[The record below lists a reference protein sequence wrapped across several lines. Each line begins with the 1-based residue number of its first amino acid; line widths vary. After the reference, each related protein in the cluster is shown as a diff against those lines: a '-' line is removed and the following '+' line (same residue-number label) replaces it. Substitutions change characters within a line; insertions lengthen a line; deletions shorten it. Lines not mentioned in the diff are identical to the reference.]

1 MKPKQRRDAIVHLL
15 HIQGKT
21 SIEALARHLS
31 TTSATIRKDL
41 ILLEREGTVFRL
53 YGGVVLACKQSD
65 PPITSKAQ
73 INTARKKSI
82 ARKAVTFINDGDS
95 LIIDS
100 GSTVLQMVPY
110 LTQFKCITV
119 MTNSLLLLNQLVRL
133 GTDQTI
139 LMPGG
144 TFRKKS
150 ASFHGS
156 LAENAISQCS
166 FDKLFIGAD
175 GIDLVA
181 GVTTYNELHEV
192 SRAMCHAARKRI
204 VLVDS
209 SKFGRRSPNRV
220 CSLDDIDILITDN
233 KLPISTLRELQGR
246 GLNVILVSC
255 DADDNK
261 QQDTTAII

>member
-41 ILLEREGTVFRL
+41 ILLEREGTVLRL
-53 YGGVVLACKQSD
+53 YGAVMLACEQSD

-110 LTQFKCITV
+110 LAQFKCITV

-150 ASFHGS
+150 ASFHGN

-204 VLVDS
+204 VLADS

-233 KLPISTLRELQGR
+233 KLPISTIRALQDR
-246 GLNVILVSC
+246 GLNVIVVSC
-255 DADDNK
+255 DSDENK
-261 QQDTTAII
+261 P